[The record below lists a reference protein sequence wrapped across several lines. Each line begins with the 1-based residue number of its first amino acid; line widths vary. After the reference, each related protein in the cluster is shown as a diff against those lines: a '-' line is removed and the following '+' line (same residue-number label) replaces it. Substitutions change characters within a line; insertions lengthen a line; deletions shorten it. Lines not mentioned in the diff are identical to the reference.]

1 MGIEEPSTA
10 SSAGLDIVYVAV
22 KLVVEFLVTVAVFP
36 FTVIVGSDPVF
47 IASSDVR
54 FSVITSFTIARVDV
68 ELFEDMVTVV
78 NEGACLSNVT
88 PPSES
93 LLTAV
98 TCVPGLLAISKK
110 STVKGI
116 TPVLSLLCIM

>member
-1 MGIEEPSTA
+1 MGEPSIA
-10 SSAGLDIVYVAV
+10 SSAGLDMVYVAV
-22 KLVVEFLVTVAVFP
+22 KLVVEFLITVAVFP

-54 FSVITSFTIARVDV
+54 LIVITSLTIARVEV
-68 ELFEDMVTVV
+68 ELLEDIVTVV

-93 LLTAV
+93 LATAV
-98 TCVPGLLAISKK
+98 T
-110 STVKGI
+110 
-116 TPVLSLLCIM
+116 